1 MSERLPYEDDL
12 QQHWTDLPLPDENKA
27 WEDMRRRL
35 EEDDDGRPII
45 AWWRRGC
52 LLWGLLLLVIFGS
65 GLWLVKKKYFTS
77 DDKRKVTVNKQD
89 EHNDNK
95 RNDTVIIQT
104 IPSNTV
110 TNSAQESIKDESGPL
125 KEITGGQQSKSTDNT
140 TTVNNPV
147 QGEGSIISDEHKSEK
162 IEKRRGI
169 QNPIAAAG
177 GNRKRIGVK
186 VSNDNN
192 TSNSVVGGQRKNIKA
207 ALRKPVADPLKPP
220 KNNTDNKNNVTAQ
233 FLTNEID
240 SVKAGDSVVFKGTDS
255 TGTRSANDS
264 LLVKTTGKKD
274 SITSTKPVRQ
284 DSSFTNTAKKDST
297 KKKQLSYSAG
307 ISMQQL
313 LPVAGQKTV
322 PYNSQGRKG
331 TLADYIPSIYFR
343 VNKDQKWFIQ
353 GEFKY
358 GAPQYTRE
366 FVYKQERREDT
377 LSPTQT
383 FTTRTSNTLK
393 KTYYHQLPVTFNY
406 FLTKDW
412 SAGAGLS
419 WNKFVS
425 AISDQEITRRNNST
439 TIDSVISKGIVREKQ
454 DSASGFAKS
463 YFQGVL
469 ESQYKW
475 KRFSFGARYTF
486 GLQPYLKFTLLNGET
501 GKESNR
507 SLQIFLRYEL
517 WQSKKK
523 E

>member
-1 MSERLPYEDDL
+1 MSERLPYEDHL

-35 EEDDDGRPII
+35 EEDDDDRPII
-45 AWWRRGC
+45 VWWRRGC

-65 GLWLVKKKYFTS
+65 GLWLIKKKYFTS
-77 DDKRKVTVNKQD
+77 DDKEKVTDNKQYK
-89 EHNDNK
+89 HPDNK

-104 IPSNTV
+104 IPSGTG
-110 TNSAQESIKDESGPL
+110 SAHETKKDELGPL
-125 KEITGGQQSKSTDNT
+125 KEITDGQQL
-140 TTVNNPV
+140 NPGDKPTAV
-147 QGEGSIISDEHKSEK
+147 KIPGRERGSITSAEHKTDEIK
-162 IEKRRGI
+162 KQTGI
-169 QNPIAAAG
+169 QNPVLTGRRNGRSAIT
-177 GNRKRIGVK
+177 GNNDHNI
-186 VSNDNN
+186 SNP
-192 TSNSVVGGQRKNIKA
+192 VVTGQRKNVKNA
-207 ALRKPVADPLKPP
+207 ARKPVADPLKPA
-220 KNNTDNKNNVTAQ
+220 KNDSNKKNNVPEQ
-233 FLTNEID
+233 PVINESGSVRTNNPIV
-240 SVKAGDSVVFKGTDS
+240 SKGTDS
-255 TGTRSANDS
+255 SGVKPANETLAVKAPLKRDSVNLTRPGKRDS
-264 LLVKTTGKKD
+264 L
-274 SITSTKPVRQ
+274 S
-284 DSSFTNTAKKDST
+284 TNTAKKDST

-343 VNKDQKWFIQ
+343 VNKEQKWFIQ

-406 FLTKDW
+406 FLTKEW

-439 TIDSVISKGIVREKQ
+439 TIDSVVSKGIVREKQ
-454 DSASGFAKS
+454 DSATGFAKT

-486 GLQPYLKFTLLNGET
+486 GLQPYLKFTLLNGQT

>member
-1 MSERLPYEDDL
+1 MSERLPYEDHL
-12 QQHWTDLPLPDENKA
+12 QQHWTDLPLPDEDKA
-27 WEDMRRRL
+27 WDDMRRRL
-35 EEDDDGRPII
+35 EEDDDDRPII
-45 AWWRRGC
+45 VWWRRGC
-52 LLWGLLLLVIFGS
+52 FLWGLLLLVVFGS

-77 DDKRKVTVNKQD
+77 DDKKKVTVNKQD
-89 EHNDNK
+89 EHPDKK
-95 RNDTVIIQT
+95 RNDTVIIKT

-110 TNSAQESIKDESGPL
+110 TDPVQETIKVEKDPL
-125 KEITGGQQSKSTDNT
+125 KEITGTQQSKPGDNPATANNLPGGGAITSPGQKTDEINKRRGMQNPKVT
-140 TTVNNPV
+140 GRRNSRRNAITVNN
-147 QGEGSIISDEHKSEK
+147 
-162 IEKRRGI
+162 
-169 QNPIAAAG
+169 
-177 GNRKRIGVK
+177 
-186 VSNDNN
+186 DNN
-192 TSNSVVGGQRKNIKA
+192 ISNPVVTGQRRKVKNTPG
-207 ALRKPVADPLKPP
+207 KPVADPLKSA
-220 KNNTDNKNNVTAQ
+220 KNNTDRKNYVPAQ
-233 FLTNEID
+233 PEIND
-240 SVKAGDSVVFKGTDS
+240 NGLVKAGGPVVSKVKDSTRVMSGIDTLVTTVPGKTDS
-255 TGTRSANDS
+255 INSNKTVKQDS
-264 LLVKTTGKKD
+264 L
-274 SITSTKPVRQ
+274 S
-284 DSSFTNTAKKDST
+284 TNTSKKDST

-343 VNKDQKWFIQ
+343 VNKEQKWFIQ

-393 KTYYHQLPVTFNY
+393 KTYYHQLPVTFNF
-406 FLTKDW
+406 FLAKDL
-412 SAGAGLS
+412 SVGAGLS

-439 TIDSVISKGIVREKQ
+439 SIDSLVSKGIVREKQ
-454 DSASGFAKS
+454 DSATGFAKS
-463 YFQGVL
+463 YFQGVI

-475 KRFSFGARYTF
+475 KRFSLGARYTF

-507 SLQIFLRYEL
+507 SLQLFLRYEL
-517 WQSKKK
+517 WRSKKK